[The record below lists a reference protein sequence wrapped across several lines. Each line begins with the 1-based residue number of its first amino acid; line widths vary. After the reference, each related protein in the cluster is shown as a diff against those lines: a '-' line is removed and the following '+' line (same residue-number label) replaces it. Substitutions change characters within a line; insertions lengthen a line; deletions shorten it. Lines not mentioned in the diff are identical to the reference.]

1 MAQVGDINSRT
12 TTHVV
17 CPTHY
22 DWWCSGDLSN
32 QCISRHGIDNQSRNI
47 PSPAWEE
54 LINDWY
60 TEHFRE
66 SAPRW
71 TSQDFTNGNSTMT
84 GGDIRNQ
91 LTLQLPSPVDPM
103 ETFSVL
109 LALCAGNSPVP
120 GEFPAQGPVTRCV
133 DVFFDLRLNKR
144 LSKQSGG
151 WWFETLSFMYTRVF
165 KIRPSFWFD
174 PKFFVAYANKN
185 VAVLFDTRLVYSQNF
200 IWWTINWYGLKLCVN
215 RQNLHWFAKRR
226 LRRTLT
232 RCNNHL
238 LINSCF
244 FCEYPM
250 IFNDILHK

>member
-17 CPTHY
+17 CPTHH

-84 GGDIRNQ
+84 GGDISNQ

-144 LSKQSGG
+144 LSKQSAGDLRRYHSCILAYSKFG
-151 WWFETLSFMYTRVF
+151 RPFGST
-165 KIRPSFWFD
+165 PSFLSLMQTKMWQSYSILVWYTPRISFD
-174 PKFFVAYANKN
+174 EPLIEMVWNCVSIVRIFIDLPMLYATKTMEHWLPN
-185 VAVLFDTRLVYSQNF
+185 VE
-200 IWWTINWYGLKLCVN
+200 YGALWRDV
-215 RQNLHWFAKRR
+215 
-226 LRRTLT
+226 TT
-232 RCNNHL
+232 T
-238 LINSCF
+238 S
-244 FCEYPM
+244 
-250 IFNDILHK
+250 